1 MFKKLS
7 LINKLLLVSSI
18 VVIVSIGIGSTLVA
32 WWTQERARQ
41 AVFAEGEQLGHRYAI
56 DIRGQLDDVLEV
68 AEGLRGAMLS
78 ARRTGVLDR
87 DLANQ
92 LIRDTLENH
101 AEYLGVWSGFEP
113 NAFDGRDADFAGGP
127 GTDASGR
134 FLSYWNR
141 GGGTIVLEA
150 LSSYD
155 EPGNGDYYQ
164 IPKTTLRPALIEP
177 YSYVVAGEEVL
188 VTSVA
193 VPIVEDDHFL
203 GVVGIDI
210 RLDGI
215 WEQLKDIRPFE
226 TGAVYLISN
235 AGNWVAFEK
244 TELLGK
250 PIEQANATLAEA
262 KDAIRNGEFYAM
274 QAFSNVQQTVVQRL
288 FIPLHIDEIPTPWSL
303 LVALPMHQADA
314 QAAAVRNAMFSG
326 GAVLL
331 VVMLAALG
339 AASTLM
345 IKRPLGRSIDAIHG
359 LIAGSLD
366 IDVPDRG
373 RGDEIGA
380 INRALE
386 QFRENAI
393 RVRRLEVERQEAEQR
408 AIEEQRRVRLELA
421 ERFEASIKGIV
432 EAVAAA
438 AEEMHGA
445 ATSLSSTAEETSRQA
460 ASVAAAARQASANV
474 ETVAAAAAEMSSSVD
489 EISRQVAESAAMA
502 SSASEEAEDTGNSVR
517 ALAEAVSRIGVVVQ
531 MITDIAAQ
539 TNLLALNATIEAARA
554 GEAGKGFAVVAS
566 EVKALANQ
574 TARATD
580 EIAQQIAGIQAATD
594 GTVTAIDRIRT
605 AITGLNSI
613 SGMIAAA
620 VEEQSAATAEIS
632 RNAQEAATG
641 TQSVSGNIAGVQQGS
656 GETGA
661 AATQV
666 LGAAREL
673 AQQAESLRREIDSF
687 LAGIRSG

>member
-1 MFKKLS
+1 LFKKLS

-150 LSSYD
+150 LSGYD

-262 KDAIRNGEFYAM
+262 KDAIRNGEF
-274 QAFSNVQQTVVQRL
+274 
-288 FIPLHIDEIPTPWSL
+288 
-303 LVALPMHQADA
+303 
-314 QAAAVRNAMFSG
+314 
-326 GAVLL
+326 
-331 VVMLAALG
+331 
-339 AASTLM
+339 
-345 IKRPLGRSIDAIHG
+345 
-359 LIAGSLD
+359 
-366 IDVPDRG
+366 
-373 RGDEIGA
+373 
-380 INRALE
+380 
-386 QFRENAI
+386 
-393 RVRRLEVERQEAEQR
+393 
-408 AIEEQRRVRLELA
+408 
-421 ERFEASIKGIV
+421 
-432 EAVAAA
+432 
-438 AEEMHGA
+438 
-445 ATSLSSTAEETSRQA
+445 
-460 ASVAAAARQASANV
+460 
-474 ETVAAAAAEMSSSVD
+474 
-489 EISRQVAESAAMA
+489 
-502 SSASEEAEDTGNSVR
+502 
-517 ALAEAVSRIGVVVQ
+517 
-531 MITDIAAQ
+531 
-539 TNLLALNATIEAARA
+539 
-554 GEAGKGFAVVAS
+554 
-566 EVKALANQ
+566 
-574 TARATD
+574 
-580 EIAQQIAGIQAATD
+580 
-594 GTVTAIDRIRT
+594 
-605 AITGLNSI
+605 
-613 SGMIAAA
+613 
-620 VEEQSAATAEIS
+620 
-632 RNAQEAATG
+632 
-641 TQSVSGNIAGVQQGS
+641 
-656 GETGA
+656 
-661 AATQV
+661 
-666 LGAAREL
+666 
-673 AQQAESLRREIDSF
+673 
-687 LAGIRSG
+687 